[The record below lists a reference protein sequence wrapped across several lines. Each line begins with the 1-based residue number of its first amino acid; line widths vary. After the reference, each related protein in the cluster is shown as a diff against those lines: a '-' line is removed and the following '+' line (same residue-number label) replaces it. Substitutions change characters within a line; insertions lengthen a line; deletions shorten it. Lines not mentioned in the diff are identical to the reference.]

1 VVIDSSA
8 LLAIL
13 LDEPDAGHCIAA
25 ILSDGMR
32 LISAV
37 TFVEASIVI
46 FNKRQPTP
54 IAALDAS
61 LVRLHIRIVSV
72 DEGQALLAREA
83 SRRFE
88 KGRDKAGL
96 NFGDCFSYALAKQT
110 GEPLLFKG
118 NDFTHTDL
126 PRVTL

>member
-1 VVIDSSA
+1 VLIDSSA

-13 LDEPDAGHCIAA
+13 LDEPDAASYIAA
-25 ILSDGMR
+25 ILDDPKR

-37 TFVEASIVI
+37 TLVEASIVI
-46 FNKRQPTP
+46 LNKRQPTP
-54 IAALDAS
+54 IAALDA
-61 LVRLHIRIVSV
+61 LLERLRIRVVSA
-72 DEGQALLAREA
+72 DESQALLAREGF
-83 SRRFE
+83 RRFG

-118 NDFTHTDL
+118 NDFSRTDL
-126 PRVTL
+126 LRVAL

>member
-13 LDEPDAGHCIAA
+13 LDEPDAEFYIAA
-25 ILSDGMR
+25 ILSDGKR
-32 LISAV
+32 LISAA
-37 TFVEASIVI
+37 TLVETSIVI

-54 IAALDAS
+54 IAALDA
-61 LVRLHIRIVSV
+61 LLARLDIRVVSV
-72 DEGQALLAREA
+72 DEIQAMLAREA
-83 SRRFE
+83 SLLFG
-88 KGRDKAGL
+88 KGRDKVGL

-118 NDFTHTDL
+118 NDFSHTDL
-126 PRVTL
+126 PRFAL